1 MLLTE
6 WLLYQIIFAGETNSC
21 HSDILLPQQLRLL
34 LNFIFVERSLPFNFS
49 SKRLFL
55 TSFVMPQ
62 RLAKCLVASIKSSCC
77 DLFVHVVCVEGER
90 GRRLQ
95 TLYDLGTH
103 EWGKVFKDGPIKICR
118 RQPLKSLK

>member
-21 HSDILLPQQLRLL
+21 PSDILLPQQLRLL
-34 LNFIFVERSLPFNFS
+34 LNFIFVERSISFNFS

-77 DLFVHVVCVEGER
+77 GLFFHVVCVEGER
-90 GRRLQ
+90 G
-95 TLYDLGTH
+95 G
-103 EWGKVFKDGPIKICR
+103 GGCR
-118 RQPLKSLK
+118 PFMISRPMNGAKYSRMDQLKFVEDSL